1 MPLSALADAALTTER
16 TLSRLFRKETGMS
29 YPQWR
34 AQARAIH
41 AMILLAQGESVTDTG
56 SLCGWSTTSAF
67 IDSFRRAMGQTPG
80 AYRDLAVK

>member
-1 MPLSALADAALTTER
+1 M
-16 TLSRLFRKETGMS
+16 GMS

-41 AMILLAQGESVTDTG
+41 AMILLAQGESITDTDR
-56 SLCGWSTTSAF
+56 LCGWSTTSGF

-80 AYRDLAVK
+80 VYRTRAAR